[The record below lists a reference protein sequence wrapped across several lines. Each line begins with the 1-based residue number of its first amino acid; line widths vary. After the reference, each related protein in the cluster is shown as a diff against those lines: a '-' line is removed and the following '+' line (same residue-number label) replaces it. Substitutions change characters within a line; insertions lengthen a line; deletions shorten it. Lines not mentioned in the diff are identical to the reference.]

1 MKEAFKSQRISGDR
15 QLLIGHA
22 NTILESYAAEGY
34 RLTLRQLYYQLVARN
49 IIPNR
54 VQEYA
59 KLSNVMVAARMCGH
73 TDWDFLEDRLRI
85 PYREYAVHNVQEA
98 LEDTISQYKRFRQ
111 EGQPYCI
118 EVWTEKDAVSNILKR
133 VTEWFHVNLM
143 VNRGYSSCS
152 AMYRAAERF
161 KQFEESVNVKILY
174 VGDHDPSGLDMLR
187 DIRERLYEFDT
198 ANFEVVH
205 VALTYD
211 QIQEFHPPPNPAKT
225 TDPRSTGYIAE
236 HGENSWELDALSPRD
251 LERIV
256 REAVEEFLDKE
267 QFGAIVEE
275 ERDDIAQLE
284 KVVNDLGDIK

>member
-22 NTILESYAAEGY
+22 NTILESYDAEGY

-54 VQEYA
+54 VQEYS

-85 PYREYAVHNVQEA
+85 PYLEYAVNGVEEA
-98 LEDTISQYKRFRQ
+98 LEDTINQYKRDRQ
-111 EGQPYCI
+111 EGQPSLI
-118 EVWTEKDAVSNILKR
+118 EVWTEKDAVSNILRR
-133 VTEWFHVNLM
+133 VTKWYHVRLL

-161 KQFEESVNVKILY
+161 KTNKKPVAILY

-187 DIRERLYEFDT
+187 DIEERLFEFET
-198 ANFEVVH
+198 EMIEVVH
-205 VALTYD
+205 VALTME
-211 QIQEFHPPPNPAKT
+211 QIEEFNPPPNPAKV
-225 TDPRSTGYIAE
+225 TDPRSTGYIAR
-236 HGENSWELDALSPRD
+236 HGESSWELDALSPSD

-256 REAVEEFLDKE
+256 REAVDNYLDKE
-267 QFGAIVEE
+267 QFNAMLEE
-275 ERDDIAQLE
+275 ERSDIDRLLA
-284 KVVNDLGDIK
+284 VVEDMKEDI

>member
-1 MKEAFKSQRISGDR
+1 MKEQFKSQRISGDR

-54 VQEYA
+54 VQEYS
-59 KLSNVMVAARMCGH
+59 KLSSVMVTARMCGH

-85 PYREYAVHNVQEA
+85 PYLEYAVNNVQEA
-98 LEDTISQYKRFRQ
+98 LEDTISQYKRNRQ

-133 VTEWFHVNLM
+133 VTQLFHVNLL

-152 AMYRAAERF
+152 AMFRAAERF
-161 KQFEESVNVKILY
+161 KRDGNPVAILY

-198 ANFEVVH
+198 EDFEVVH

-211 QIQEFHPPPNPAKT
+211 QIEEYHPPPNPAKT

-236 HGENSWELDALSPRD
+236 HGDNSWELDALSPSD

-267 QFGAIVEE
+267 QFDAIVEE
-275 ERDDIAQLE
+275 ERDDIVQLE
-284 KVVNDLGDIK
+284 DIVNKLGDIK

>member
-1 MKEAFKSQRISGDR
+1 MKEAFKAQRISGDR

-22 NTILESYAAEGY
+22 NTILEQYASEGY

-49 IIPNR
+49 IIPNI
-54 VQEYA
+54 VSEYA

-85 PYREYAVHNVQEA
+85 PYLEYAVNNVQEA
-98 LEDTISQYKRFRQ
+98 LEDAISQYKRYRQ
-111 EGQPYCI
+111 EGQPTLI
-118 EVWTEKDAVSNILKR
+118 EIWTEKDAVSNILKR
-133 VTEWFHVNLM
+133 VSKWYHVSLM

-161 KQFEESVNVKILY
+161 KVDRKPVAILY

-187 DIRERLYEFDT
+187 DIDSRLCEFETERFQ
-198 ANFEVVH
+198 VIH

-211 QIQEFHPPPNPAKT
+211 QIEEFHPPPNPAKT

-236 HGENSWELDALSPRD
+236 HGDNSWELDALSPSD

-256 REAVEEFLDKE
+256 REAVEDILDKE
-267 QFGAIVEE
+267 QFDAILEE
-275 ERDDIAQLE
+275 ERDDIAKLDDIVD
-284 KVVNDLGDIK
+284 KLGDIT

>member
-1 MKEAFKSQRISGDR
+1 MKEQFKNQRISGDR

-22 NTILESYAAEGY
+22 NTILEDYAAEGY

-49 IIPNR
+49 IIPN
-54 VQEYA
+54 VVAEYA

-85 PYREYAVHNVQEA
+85 PYLEYAVNNVQEA
-98 LEDTISQYKRFRQ
+98 LEDAISQYKRYRQ
-111 EGQPYCI
+111 EGQPNQI

-133 VTEWFHVNLM
+133 VTEWFHVSLM

-161 KQFEESVNVKILY
+161 KRDEKPVVILY

-187 DIRERLYEFDT
+187 DIDSRLCEFET
-198 ANFEVVH
+198 EQFQVVH
-205 VALTYD
+205 VALTME
-211 QIQEFHPPPNPAKT
+211 QIEEFRPPPNPAKT

-236 HGENSWELDALSPRD
+236 HGDNSWELDALSPSD

-256 REAVEEFLDKE
+256 REAVEGFLDKE
-267 QFGAIVEE
+267 QFDAILEE
-275 ERDDIAQLE
+275 ERDDIAKLDDI
-284 KVVNDLGDIK
+284 VNKLGDIE

>member
-1 MKEAFKSQRISGDR
+1 MKEAFKAQRISGDR

-22 NTILESYAAEGY
+22 NTILESYASEGY

-54 VQEYA
+54 VQEYS
-59 KLSNVMVAARMCGH
+59 KLSSVMVAARMCGH

-85 PYREYAVHNVQEA
+85 PYLQYAVNSVGEA

-111 EGQPYCI
+111 EGQPSLI
-118 EVWTEKDAVSNILKR
+118 EIWTEKDAVSNILKR
-133 VTEWFHVNLM
+133 VSEHYHVSLL

-161 KQFEESVNVKILY
+161 KRDGKPVAVLY

-187 DIRERLYEFDT
+187 DIDSRLCEFET
-198 ANFEVVH
+198 ETFEVVH

-211 QIQEFHPPPNPAKT
+211 QIEEFHPPPNPAKT

-236 HGENSWELDALSPRD
+236 HGDNSWELDALSPSD

-256 REAVEEFLDKE
+256 REAVEEVLDKE
-267 QFGAIVEE
+267 QFAAILEE
-275 ERDDIAQLE
+275 ERDDISKLDDIVG
-284 KVVNDLGDIK
+284 KLGDIND

>member
-22 NTILESYAAEGY
+22 NSILEDYASEGY

-59 KLSNVMVAARMCGH
+59 KLSNVMVTARMCGF
-73 TDWDFLEDRLRI
+73 TDWNYLEDRLRI
-85 PYREYAVHNVQEA
+85 PYLEYAVNDVEEA
-98 LEDTISQYKRFRQ
+98 LEDTINQYKRNRQ
-111 EGQPYCI
+111 EGQSSLI
-118 EVWTEKDAVSNILKR
+118 EIWTEKDAVSNILKR
-133 VTEWFHVNLM
+133 VSKWFHVSLM

-161 KQFEESVNVKILY
+161 KMNKKHVVILY

-187 DIRERLYEFDT
+187 DIEERLFEFE
-198 ANFEVVH
+198 AEKIEVVH
-205 VALTYD
+205 VALTQE
-211 QIQEFHPPPNPAKT
+211 QIEEFQPPPNPAKLS
-225 TDPRSTGYIAE
+225 DPRSAWYVSKFGDD
-236 HGENSWELDALSPRD
+236 SWELDALSPSD

-256 REAVEEFLDKE
+256 REAVDNYLDKE
-267 QFGAIVEE
+267 QFSDILEA
-275 ERDDIAQLE
+275 ER
-284 KVVNDLGDIK
+284 GDIDKLHDIVKDLKEGME